1 MLHTIEKNPTES
13 MLVSLDAEKAF
24 DSLEH
29 WYIKEVLNRIGLNK
43 FVDVFELLYRDQK
56 VDIVLNGEQ
65 SGKYK
70 IKNGVK
76 QGDALSCILFIL
88 GVEPL
93 LKNINKDTTIKGL
106 QINSVDIPKAVA
118 YADDVACLMPPD
130 NDSLQ
135 KIFDHY
141 DNLTRV
147 SGLKL
152 NAEKTEIITNGA
164 NSEFSVRYNNQRVD
178 IQVCDQIKV
187 NGIIMSYNHEEA
199 RKCNISKMLK
209 LVESKLRGWTNRNL
223 SLLGKIQIFK
233 KFGLSQILYTLSVME
248 IKKSELCTLTGIIYK
263 YIWNRNMDAKKA
275 PDRIKRKILESQVDN
290 LGFGMINYIEVVKSL
305 RLKNLIR
312 LLNNDTSPL
321 TSIIKGSVSRSIL
334 NIKLINPLR
343 EPIASSIKLMGSKWK
358 ETLGKEEYENDERIL
373 GIIYNE
379 YFGNVVQQKFSRQKR
394 CRIHRNDTIAE
405 LLIDNNHPLL
415 SKLDPKI
422 FNYLNKM
429 SAQIPTV
436 HSAIS
441 YKYFPGKEKLYEWPK
456 ITSKSIRYS
465 GSDAPIE
472 PKLISFHDQALLKGL
487 GKNIKSMTN
496 VKLKSIIL
504 RCLHGDVY
512 SKERMYRFG
521 MSSDNLCSRCSQV
534 ETTEHMLLH
543 CSYVTELW
551 NKIGKFTGISNNSI
565 DEILGNHEMH
575 DKITLTIHAE
585 TLRRLLAIERPV
597 VPVDNLLLSIVRNL
611 NTLERGVTKYQ
622 VSKILEYLQQT

>member
-233 KFGLSQILYTLSVME
+233 KFGLSQILYTLSE
-248 IKKSELCTLTGIIYK
+248 
-263 YIWNRNMDAKKA
+263 
-275 PDRIKRKILESQVDN
+275 
-290 LGFGMINYIEVVKSL
+290 
-305 RLKNLIR
+305 
-312 LLNNDTSPL
+312 
-321 TSIIKGSVSRSIL
+321 
-334 NIKLINPLR
+334 
-343 EPIASSIKLMGSKWK
+343 
-358 ETLGKEEYENDERIL
+358 
-373 GIIYNE
+373 
-379 YFGNVVQQKFSRQKR
+379 
-394 CRIHRNDTIAE
+394 
-405 LLIDNNHPLL
+405 
-415 SKLDPKI
+415 
-422 FNYLNKM
+422 
-429 SAQIPTV
+429 
-436 HSAIS
+436 
-441 YKYFPGKEKLYEWPK
+441 
-456 ITSKSIRYS
+456 
-465 GSDAPIE
+465 
-472 PKLISFHDQALLKGL
+472 
-487 GKNIKSMTN
+487 
-496 VKLKSIIL
+496 
-504 RCLHGDVY
+504 
-512 SKERMYRFG
+512 
-521 MSSDNLCSRCSQV
+521 
-534 ETTEHMLLH
+534 
-543 CSYVTELW
+543 
-551 NKIGKFTGISNNSI
+551 
-565 DEILGNHEMH
+565 
-575 DKITLTIHAE
+575 
-585 TLRRLLAIERPV
+585 
-597 VPVDNLLLSIVRNL
+597 
-611 NTLERGVTKYQ
+611 
-622 VSKILEYLQQT
+622 